1 MFETNQLPKVKAYVL
16 NGQTQGSAVV
26 HCIHSL
32 VEWATTGHLMRFR
45 SGSQDRRKSQPWI
58 WRRRQLAIK
67 HLPPHIRR
75 CPKKKGHH
83 HSSYSPFIPF
93 SLALKKKTDFIMV
106 NLKPMDSAL
115 ESLLPVLKHATVS
128 PLLIFALRVA
138 LSLTCT
144 SRETVNLWGEVKK
157 AMTKYLVD
165 EAGLKPRMLGFVAPH
180 NIWRDRPWDRFK
192 GLR

>member
-1 MFETNQLPKVKAYVL
+1 MNQLPEVKAYVL
-16 NGQTQGSAVV
+16 NGQIQASAILHCV
-26 HCIHSL
+26 HFL
-32 VEWATTGHLMRFR
+32 VECATTGRLLRFW
-45 SGSQDRRKSQPWI
+45 SGSQDRRKSRPWI
-58 WRRRQLAIK
+58 WRRRQLANR

-83 HSSYSPFIPF
+83 SSYSPFVPF
-93 SLALKKKTDFIMV
+93 SSALKKVYLLFTPKKLMNST
-106 NLKPMDSAL
+106 LK
-115 ESLLPVLKHATVS
+115 SLLLVLNRATIS
-128 PLLIFALRVA
+128 PLLIFALRVG